1 LKKHIIM
8 QRKSELPIVGI
19 TMGDP
24 SGISPEIILK
34 ALSDREI
41 YKICIPLVI
50 GDKSI
55 LSIVKERILR
65 DIPIKIRKIERPE
78 QAEGKEGILELISLS
93 NLQRYTPGQP
103 YIEAGK
109 AMVSYIEYAVRLALE
124 NRIDAI
130 VTCPIN
136 KYLMHKAGFNYD
148 GHTPLIADLTNT
160 KEYVMMLAG
169 ERLKVSLV
177 TIHVALRDVPDLITE
192 ENVFKTIII
201 TAESLLKDFGIPSP
215 KIAISALNPH
225 AGEGGIFGNEEER
238 ISKAIDRAK
247 EEIKRRGYELLI
259 EGPFPPDTIYWRASR
274 GEFDAVV
281 SMYHDQ
287 GLIPLKLLH
296 FSDAVNITLGLPI
309 VRTSVDHGTAYD
321 IAGKGIADEKSLRS
335 AIRMA
340 VMIAKN
346 RKPCM

>member
-1 LKKHIIM
+1 M
-8 QRKSELPIVGI
+8 QKEDRPTVGI

-24 SGISPEIILK
+24 SGVSPEIILK
-34 ALSDREI
+34 ALSDKEI
-41 YKICIPLVI
+41 YRICVPLVI
-50 GDKSI
+50 GDKNI
-55 LSIVKERILR
+55 LSIVKERIFR
-65 DIPIKIRKIERPE
+65 DIPIRIRVVERPE
-78 QAEGKEGILELISLS
+78 QAEGKEGILDLISLS
-93 NLQRYTPGQP
+93 NLHKYTPGIP
-103 YIEAGK
+103 YVEAGK

-124 NRIDAI
+124 NRIGAV

-160 KEYVMMLAG
+160 KDYVMMLAG

-177 TIHVALRDVPDLITE
+177 TIHVALRDVPDLIME
-192 ENVFKTIII
+192 ENVYKTIII
-201 TAESLLKDFGIPSP
+201 TAESLLRDFGVSSP
-215 KIAISALNPH
+215 RIAVSALNPH
-225 AGEGGIFGNEEER
+225 AGEEGLFGNEEKI
-238 ISKAIDRAK
+238 ISEAIKEAK
-247 EEIKRRGYELLI
+247 KEMKKRGYNLSI
-259 EGPFPPDTIYWRASR
+259 EGPFPPDTIYYRAAK

-321 IAGKGIADEKSLRS
+321 IAGKGVADETSLKS

-346 RKPCM
+346 RKYFIHL